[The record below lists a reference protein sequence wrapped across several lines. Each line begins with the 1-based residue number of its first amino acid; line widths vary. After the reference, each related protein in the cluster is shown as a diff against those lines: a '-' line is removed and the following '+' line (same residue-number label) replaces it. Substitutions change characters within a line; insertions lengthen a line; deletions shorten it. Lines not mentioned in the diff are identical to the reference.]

1 MTVEKMLILLTIL
14 SAATS
19 LLTEAVKKFLDSLKV
34 KYASNIIVLI
44 VSIIIGG
51 AGTVVFYMINGIS
64 WTALNIVC
72 VFIMIVLNWLG
83 SMLGYD
89 KIIQAITQIKN
100 K

>member
-51 AGTVVFYMINGIS
+51 AGTVVFYMVNGIP